1 MEAIIRVV
9 PDVTPTNLSWR
20 IQCCYPPL
28 CIPAHFH
35 QYGNQMSNA
44 LSSIGKKTDSQS
56 TISHRPSQLDVSIGQ
71 YLINRLQDYGIR
83 DCFGI
88 PGDYILN
95 FYSMLEKS
103 PINVVGCTREDCAGF
118 AADAYARIRGM
129 GALCVTYCVGG
140 LSVCNSVAGAF
151 AEKSPVVLLS
161 GAPGMNERVNNP
173 LLHHKVKDFSTQIDV
188 FEKLCIA
195 ATELVDPIIAFSEI
209 DRVLDAC
216 YRFKR
221 PVYIELPRDMVNVI
235 PPIAH
240 AFRRPNTQFDSLAL
254 DEAVREAVDRINQA
268 KKPIIIAGVE
278 IHRFGLQDQ
287 LLKLAE
293 QAKIPIAATIL
304 GKSVVDETHPLYVGL
319 YEGAMGREEV
329 TQYVEES
336 DCVLLLGAFMTDI
349 NLGIYTA
356 QLDVRNCIYATS
368 EQLQISY
375 HHYPNVP
382 LEDFLDRLT
391 RANSKPAHRVI
402 PDVLRQKHPVN
413 FQPEPGRTLEIS
425 RMISRING
433 QIDAQTIVIAD
444 IGDALFASSELVIHE
459 RTDFLSPAYYTS
471 MGFSVPAALGACVAK
486 PDDRVLV
493 IVGDGAFQMTG
504 QEMSSLIRL
513 GHAPIIIVLDNH
525 GYGTE
530 RFLQEGT
537 WKYNEIAV
545 WNYSKLPEVYG
556 GGRGYLV
563 TDELEF
569 DAALNTAWA
578 DKSQLHL
585 IHAKLAEGDASQ
597 TLKRL
602 AQRLGQHI

>member
-1 MEAIIRVV
+1 M
-9 PDVTPTNLSWR
+9 T
-20 IQCCYPPL
+20 
-28 CIPAHFH
+28 H
-35 QYGNQMSNA
+35 A
-44 LSSIGKKTDSQS
+44 LSSIDKKTENRATLSQ
-56 TISHRPSQLDVSIGQ
+56 RPGQLDLSIGQ
-71 YLINRLQDYGIR
+71 YLIHRLQDYGIQ

-88 PGDYILN
+88 PGDYVLT

-103 PINVVGCTREDCAGF
+103 QINLVGCTREDCAGF

-140 LSVCNSVAGAF
+140 LSVCNSIAGAY

-161 GAPGMNERVNNP
+161 GSPGLNERINNP
-173 LLHHKVKDFSTQIDV
+173 LLHHKVRDFSTQREV

-195 ATELVDPIIAFSEI
+195 STELVDPIIAFSEI

-235 PPIAH
+235 PSVAH
-240 AFRRPNTQFDSLAL
+240 AYRRPVMEYDLMAL
-254 DEAVREAVDRINQA
+254 DEAVREAIDRINKA

-287 LLKLAE
+287 LMKLAE
-293 QAKIPIAATIL
+293 QAKIPISSTIL
-304 GKSVVDETHPLYVGL
+304 GKSVIDETHPLYCGL
-319 YEGAMGREEV
+319 YEGAMGRDDV
-329 TQYVEES
+329 TKYVEES
-336 DCVLLLGAFMTDI
+336 DCILLLGAFMTDI

-356 QLDVRNCIYATS
+356 KLEVRNCIYATS
-368 EQLQISY
+368 EHLQISY
-375 HHYPNVP
+375 HHFPQVP
-382 LEDFLDRLT
+382 LADFLDRLIQS
-391 RANSKPAHRVI
+391 NPKPEHRPI
-402 PDVLRQKHPVN
+402 PETLHVKKPMG
-413 FQPEPGRTLEIS
+413 FKIEPDRPLEVS
-425 RMISRING
+425 RMVSRINS

-444 IGDALFASSELVIHE
+444 IGDSLFASSELVIHE
-459 RTDFLSPAYYTS
+459 KTDFLSPAYYTS

-513 GHAPIIIVLDNH
+513 GHNPIIIVLDNH

-545 WNYSKLPEVYG
+545 WNYSKLPDVYG
-556 GGRGYLV
+556 GGKGHLV
-563 TDELEF
+563 VTESEF
-569 DAALNTAWA
+569 DVALTAAWT
-578 DKSQLHL
+578 DRSQLHL
-585 IHAKLAEGDASQ
+585 IHAKLVEGDASS
-597 TLKRL
+597 TLLRL
-602 AQRLGQHI
+602 ANRLRPHV

>member
-1 MEAIIRVV
+1 
-9 PDVTPTNLSWR
+9 
-20 IQCCYPPL
+20 
-28 CIPAHFH
+28 
-35 QYGNQMSNA
+35 MSNA
-44 LSSIGKKTDSQS
+44 LSSIAKKTDQRN
-56 TISHRPSQLDVSIGQ
+56 TIGQRNEQLDLSIGQ
-71 YLINRLQDYGIR
+71 YLINRLMDYGIQ

-88 PGDYILN
+88 PGDYVLN

-151 AEKSPVVLLS
+151 AEKSPVVMLTGS
-161 GAPGMNERVNNP
+161 PGMNERINNP
-173 LLHHKVKDFSTQIDV
+173 LLHHKVRDFSTQLEV

-195 ATELVDPIIAFSEI
+195 TTELKDPMTAFSEI

-216 YRFKR
+216 HRFKR
-221 PVYIELPRDMVNVI
+221 PVYIELPRDMVDVT
-235 PPIAH
+235 PPIAYS
-240 AFRRPNTQFDSLAL
+240 FRRPNIPFDSLAL
-254 DEAVREAVDRINQA
+254 DEAVKEAIERLNQA

-293 QAKIPIAATIL
+293 GAKIPIAATIL

-329 TQYVEES
+329 TQYVEDS
-336 DCVLLLGAFMTDI
+336 DCVVLLGAFMTDI

-356 QLDVRNCIYATS
+356 KLEIKNCIYATS

-375 HHYPNVP
+375 HHYPHVP
-382 LEDFLDRLT
+382 LADFLSRLIE
-391 RANSKPAHRVI
+391 ACPKPAQRMI
-402 PDVLRQKHPVN
+402 PETLHVKNPVA
-413 FQPEPGRTLEIS
+413 FTPEPGRGLEIS
-425 RMISRING
+425 RMIARINR

-444 IGDALFASSELVIHE
+444 IGDSLFASSELVIHE

-486 PDDRVLV
+486 PQDRVLV

-513 GHAPIIIVLDNH
+513 GFSPVIIVLDNH

-530 RFLQEGT
+530 RVLQKDHWE
-537 WKYNEIAV
+537 YNEIAV

-556 GGRGYLV
+556 GGKGHIV
-563 TDELEF
+563 CDEVEF
-569 DAALNTAWA
+569 DAALTEAWA
-578 DKSQLHL
+578 DTSQLHL
-585 IHAKLAEGDASQ
+585 IHAKLVEGDASE
-597 TLKRL
+597 TLLRL
-602 AQRLGQHI
+602 AAKLGLRV

>member
-1 MEAIIRVV
+1 
-9 PDVTPTNLSWR
+9 
-20 IQCCYPPL
+20 
-28 CIPAHFH
+28 
-35 QYGNQMSNA
+35 MSHA
-44 LSSIGKKTDSQS
+44 LSSIGKRTENKT
-56 TISHRPSQLDVSIGQ
+56 TISQRPGQLDLSIGQ
-71 YLINRLQDYGIR
+71 YIINRMQDYGIQ

-88 PGDYILN
+88 PGDYVLN

-103 PINVVGCTREDCAGF
+103 PINMVGCTREDCAGF

-151 AEKSPVVLLS
+151 AEKSPVVLITGS
-161 GAPGMNERVNNP
+161 PGMNERINNP
-173 LLHHKVKDFSTQIDV
+173 LLHHKVRDFSTQREV

-195 ATELVDPIIAFSEI
+195 STELVDPLVAFSEI

-221 PVYIELPRDMVNVI
+221 PVYIELPRDMVNVVPSI
-235 PPIAH
+235 TH
-240 AFRRPNTQFDSLAL
+240 AYRRPSIEYDSLAL
-254 DEAVREAVDRINQA
+254 EEAVREAIERINHA
-268 KKPIIIAGVE
+268 NKPMIIAGVE

-287 LLKLAE
+287 LIKLAE
-293 QAKIPIAATIL
+293 RAKIPIAATIL
-304 GKSVVDETHPLYVGL
+304 GKSVVDETHPLYCGL
-319 YEGAMGREEV
+319 YEGAMGRDDV
-329 TQYVEES
+329 TKYVEES
-336 DCVLLLGAFMTDI
+336 DCILLLGAFMTDI

-356 QLDVRNCIYATS
+356 QLEVKNCIYATS
-368 EQLQISY
+368 EHLQISY
-375 HHYPNVP
+375 HHYPQVP
-382 LEDFLDRLT
+382 LADFLDRLIE
-391 RANSKPAHRVI
+391 ANPQPAHRFI
-402 PDVLRQKHPVN
+402 PDTLHVKKPVG
-413 FQPEPGRTLEIS
+413 FQIEPDRLLEVS
-425 RMISRING
+425 RMMSRINS

-459 RTDFLSPAYYTS
+459 KTDFLSPAYYTS

-513 GHAPIIIVLDNH
+513 GHNPVIIVLDNH

-556 GGRGYLV
+556 GGKGYLV
-563 TDELEF
+563 ATESEF
-569 DAALNTAWA
+569 DVALNAAWS
-578 DKSQLHL
+578 DRSQLHL
-585 IHAKLAEGDASQ
+585 IHAKLAEGDASS
-597 TLKRL
+597 TLTRL
-602 AQRLGQHI
+602 ANRLKHRV